1 VGKAG
6 AMLERVVLVLVAAVI
21 LTQDLIDLEL
31 SADLGAWH
39 ANAPVA
45 DVLALVL
52 LPLSL
57 VAIRARGGSWPAAPA
72 PLAYAV
78 FVGASLLSIATSVAP
93 ADSLH
98 HVVRKPTLLYL
109 SYGIGLAFA
118 VARIVPPRIVYR
130 CTVAYAIA
138 MAALSLGTSGLR
150 VAAGDALWF
159 DAIEGITPNHKTL
172 SVALS
177 AWVPWLVLGSDEH
190 GWRRASRVALALVAA
205 AIFLSVSKTAIITL
219 FAGALLLVPRER
231 PLALRPKFVL
241 PLLTGAYLL
250 SLASPLLL
258 SSRSMLDAARSRQ
271 SLNLRAWEMFLRH
284 PISGSGSGS
293 NVVYEMVTFPH
304 YRVNG
309 VDAHGVIQKIASET
323 GLLGLLAY
331 ASFVALATRA
341 LWQRWDRRPLG
352 TGYPELATWA
362 LLHLNLL
369 LSTETFSPTHWIPL
383 GIVWGSSVRR
393 DRSTA

>member
-1 VGKAG
+1 
-6 AMLERVVLVLVAAVI
+6 MLDRAVLVLVAAVI

-31 SADLGAWH
+31 SADLGGWH

-52 LPLSL
+52 LPLAL
-57 VAIRARGGSWPAAPA
+57 VAIRARGERWPKAPA
-72 PLAYAV
+72 PIAYAL
-78 FVGASLLSIATSVAP
+78 FVGASLLSVATSVAP

-98 HVVRKPTLLYL
+98 HVARKTTLLYL

-118 VARIVPPRIVYR
+118 VAAIVPPRFVYR
-130 CTVAYAIA
+130 ATVAYAIA
-138 MAALSLGTSGLR
+138 MAALSLGTSALR

-177 AWVPWLVLGSDEH
+177 AWVPWLALGSEEH
-190 GWRRASRVALALVAA
+190 GWKRTSHAALVLVAA
-205 AIFLSVSKTAIITL
+205 AIFLSLSKTGIITL
-219 FAGALLLVPRER
+219 FLGILLLVPRER
-231 PLALRPKFVL
+231 PLALRPKVAL
-241 PLLTGAYLL
+241 PLLGGAYLL
-250 SLASPLLL
+250 SLAAPLLL
-258 SSRSMLDAARSRQ
+258 ASRTMLDAARSRQ

-309 VDAHGVIQKIASET
+309 IDAHGVIQKVASET
-323 GLLGLLAY
+323 GLLGLAAY
-331 ASFVALATRA
+331 ASFVAIATHG
-341 LWQRWDRRPLG
+341 LWKRWDRRPLG
-352 TGYPELATWA
+352 AGYPELATWA

-369 LSTETFSPTHWIPL
+369 LSTEAFSPTHWIPL
-383 GIVWGSSVRR
+383 GVVWGSSVRR
-393 DRSTA
+393 DRSPA